1 MANYCRAGIKSL
13 RGTIFLGKKR
23 VFEWSGVSRNIQIQ
37 IEGARV
43 LYSLAWARWH
53 PFITV
58 LLPSSPPLFP
68 FSFFSLY
75 LHNFFACYVSLL
87 LLSHSPLPIFSS
99 TLLLLLSFPSLPFFS
114 SILLLLSFCYLLF
127 LFYSSILHLLCF
139 SSHSFPFSSSNFL
152 LHPSLP
158 PLFLLSYFSLLLL
171 HSLTPTCLL
180 SFFPILLFQSSPLP
194 FFSSS
199 LSLPFLSAPPFFS
212 SSLSVL
218 FLSSSP
224 T

>member
-87 LLSHSPLPIFSS
+87 LLSHSPLSIFSFN
-99 TLLLLLSFPSLPFFS
+99 LLLLLSFPSLYFLFSS
-114 SILLLLSFCYLLF
+114 SILLPLR
-127 LFYSSILHLLCF
+127 F
-139 SSHSFPFSSSNFL
+139 SSPSFLFSSSFI
-152 LHPSLP
+152 
-158 PLFLLSYFSLLLL
+158 Y
-171 HSLTPTCLL
+171 T
-180 SFFPILLFQSSPLP
+180 
-194 FFSSS
+194 
-199 LSLPFLSAPPFFS
+199 PPFFS
-212 SSLSVL
+212 SPHSLL
-218 FLSSSP
+218 FFSSSVP
-224 T
+224 RYCTVLYIEKL